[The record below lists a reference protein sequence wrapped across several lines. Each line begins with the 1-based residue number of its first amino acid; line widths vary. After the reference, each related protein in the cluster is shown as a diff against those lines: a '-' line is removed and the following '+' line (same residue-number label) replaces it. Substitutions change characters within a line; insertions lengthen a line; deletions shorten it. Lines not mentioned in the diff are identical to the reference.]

1 MSFSS
6 SLNLVAFFFYPLKKN
21 VSGWDKVK
29 VTSEVPL
36 PSTILTLKTFFL
48 FSKNVCSVA

>member
-6 SLNLVAFFFYPLKKN
+6 SLNLVVFFFYQLKKN
-21 VSGWDKVK
+21 VSVWDKVK
-29 VTSEVPL
+29 VISEALL
-36 PSTILTLKTFFL
+36 PTTILTLKTFFL